1 MRKTE
6 RNHARIGSNVDIF
19 GNPKL
24 FGNGQR
30 FCAKEVHDEH
40 VVVQSFMSCRADRN
54 AGRTS
59 PHEYNDFEDGV
70 CLEEFSFDLGSV
82 ERDDEELKIVMAGEV
97 LGGVRTS
104 FFPSSGKGMRWPIP
118 GLQRSA
124 AC

>member
-40 VVVQSFMSCRADRN
+40 V
-54 AGRTS
+54 
-59 PHEYNDFEDGV
+59 EYNDFEDGV

-97 LGGVRTS
+97 LVEYKFLSELR
-104 FFPSSGKGMRWPIP
+104 
-118 GLQRSA
+118 QRDEMAHSWA
-124 AC
+124 AEECCLLMIICMDIELRNW